1 LKFIKV
7 ISIFVAVLALSSC
20 NSSHSDKRT
29 VEGAD
34 LYKDTSIKYAR
45 RFIINHGNGF
55 KVIHILANRETSDT
69 SATFILY
76 DSILPHME
84 FKNSHFIK
92 TPCTRVIA
100 LSSIYAN
107 MITEVGGLKNIIA
120 IENVD
125 YYNNGGI
132 TKAVEAGKIAQV
144 QRNPEIDKETILK
157 LNPDIIFA
165 FGMGGSS
172 GEFDAKIVES
182 GIPVVISLDHLERS
196 PLARAE
202 WIKFFA
208 AFVNRSDEAN
218 IIFSQVE
225 KEYNELK
232 ALAKNYK
239 DKPNV
244 LTELKFGDTWYVPG
258 GKSYMAQLINDA
270 YGNYFWNEDTASGS
284 LHLSFEAVFKKA
296 QKADIWLNVSMCT
309 TKQQVIAQDKRYG
322 DFEAFKNNSI
332 YNNNLYSNKLNYTI
346 YWETGMIYPNRILS
360 DMIQMF
366 HKQAKDSLDRPFYY
380 YHQLN

>member
-1 LKFIKV
+1 MKFIKF
-7 ISIFVAVLALSSC
+7 IIIFVAILTLSSC
-20 NSSHSDKRT
+20 NSTHPDKEG
-29 VEGAD
+29 VEVTD
-34 LYKDTSIKYAR
+34 LYKDTTIKYAR
-45 RFIINHGNGF
+45 RFLIDHGKGF

-76 DSILPHME
+76 DSVRPQLHY
-84 FKNSHFIK
+84 KNSHFIK
-92 TPCTRVIA
+92 TPCTRIIA

-107 MITEVGGLKNIIA
+107 MIAEVGGLKSIIA

-125 YYNNGGI
+125 YYNNSGI
-132 TKAVEAGKIAQV
+132 TKAVEVGRIFQV
-144 QRNPEIDKETILK
+144 QRNPEIDKEAVLK
-157 LNPDIIFA
+157 LKPDVIFA

-172 GEFDAKIVES
+172 GDFDAKIVES
-182 GIPVVISLDHLERS
+182 GIPAVISLDHLERS

-208 AFVNRSDEAN
+208 AFVNRSNEAN
-218 IIFSQVE
+218 IIFTEVE
-225 KEYNELK
+225 KDYDELK
-232 ALAKNYK
+232 ALARNYT
-239 DKPNV
+239 DRPNV

-270 YGNYFWNEDTASGS
+270 NGNYFWSNDTASGS
-284 LHLSFEAVFKKA
+284 LPLSFEAVFKKA
-296 QKADIWLNVSMCT
+296 QKADLWLNVSMCT
-309 TKQQVIAQDKRYG
+309 TKQQVIAQDKRYA
-322 DFEAFKNNSI
+322 DFEAYKKNSI
-332 YNNNLYSNKLNYTI
+332 YNNNLYCNKLKYST

-380 YHQLN
+380 YKQVN